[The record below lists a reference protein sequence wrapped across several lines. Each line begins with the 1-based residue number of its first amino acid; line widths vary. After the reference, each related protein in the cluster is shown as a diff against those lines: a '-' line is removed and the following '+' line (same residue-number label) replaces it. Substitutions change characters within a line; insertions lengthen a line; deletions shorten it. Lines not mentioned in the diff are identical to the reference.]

1 MNPTLREITAGFSS
15 LEYRIAQTYY
25 EPTLWKTDAPPEVVY
40 EIFKAYKM
48 MQSEGNE
55 EEFLKNVHPS
65 SSMHACMKKPI
76 TVKPD
81 FNTENL
87 KDKKKL
93 GKYFVALEANWGPK
107 PRATGGKKA
116 SKPEESKAQFQTDE
130 ATRVAVLSITAC
142 GQGLTLTAAHTVVF
156 AELYW
161 VPGQMIQAED
171 RVHRI
176 GQQNHVDVHYCIA
189 QGSLDNIIFNSL
201 NRKSQDTTAVLD
213 GKAKH
218 LDAYKETEAGSMDN
232 AKSRRAGADIRNLL
246 SAGSAS
252 VATSGSNEHSEK
264 TVGDACDSIS
274 NGSASVATQAK
285 KRPSSFAVGENTDVH
300 SADNASSTP
309 TPKKRGRPS
318 NCVQSLA
325 PRSDSQR

>member
-1 MNPTLREITAGFSS
+1 MECFKLTAEAK
-15 LEYRIAQTYY
+15 LEGVSDYVEYLLSNDLKFLIFAHHHVMLDAVEAKVKSVNTKYIRIDG
-25 EPTLWKTDAPPEVVY
+25 KTPPE
-40 EIFKAYKM
+40 AR
-48 MQSEGNE
+48 QSA
-55 EEFLKNVHPS
+55 V
-65 SSMHACMKKPI
+65 
-76 TVKPD
+76 
-81 FNTENL
+81 
-87 KDKKKL
+87 
-93 GKYFVALEANWGPK
+93 
-107 PRATGGKKA
+107 
-116 SKPEESKAQFQTDE
+116 AQFQTDE

-264 TVGDACDSIS
+264 TAGD
-274 NGSASVATQAK
+274 GSASVANTSK

-318 NCVQSLA
+318 NRVQSLA
-325 PRSDSQR
+325 PRSDSQW